1 MSLGLQTRAISVRL
15 SGWAQAQNGNTVG
28 AILIVLSSVTV
39 AGMMV
44 AVRDLGQTY
53 PVWQIML
60 ARTGGQLVLMLPFMY
75 RSRWRMLRTEHLRW
89 HILRVVTAFF
99 GILGW
104 FYSITHLRLAD
115 AVGLSFTKALF
126 LVGLAAIYLG
136 ERPGPLGWGAT
147 IVGFVGV
154 LIMAGPSGGPAGD
167 NVALLAA
174 IAAIAGAASG
184 AVTTLIIKF
193 LTRTESTA
201 TMMAYPALGLTLM
214 CGILSIFTWVPVTLA
229 AAPLFLLAMVSGIIT
244 QWCFITA
251 YRFGEASV
259 LATVE
264 YVRLVA
270 AALAGYLLF
279 GEVPTPL
286 AFLGILLI
294 VTASFVSVKRERI
307 RAGIFH

>member
-1 MSLGLQTRAISVRL
+1 MPLGVLTRALSVRL
-15 SGWAQAQNGNTVG
+15 SGWANAQDGNTVG
-28 AILIVLSSVTV
+28 ALLIVLSSLTV
-39 AGMMV
+39 AGLMV
-44 AVRDLGQTY
+44 AVRDLGTSY
-53 PVWQIML
+53 PIWQIML
-60 ARTGGQLVLMLPFMY
+60 ARAGGQLLLLLPFMY
-75 RSRWRMLRTEHLRW
+75 QGRWRMLQTEKLRW
-89 HILRVVTAFF
+89 HVLRVVTAYF

-115 AVGLSFTKALF
+115 AMGLSFSKALF
-126 LVGLAAIYLG
+126 LVGLAAIFLR
-136 ERPGPLGWGAT
+136 EKPGVIGWGAT
-147 IVGFVGV
+147 IVGFCGMLVMVGPT
-154 LIMAGPSGGPAGD
+154 GDSGT
-167 NVALLAA
+167 LLAA
-174 IAAIAGAASG
+174 SAAIAGAASG
-184 AVTTLIIKF
+184 AVTTLAIKL

-201 TMMAYPALGLTLM
+201 TMMAYPALGLTLLA
-214 CGILSIFTWVPVTLA
+214 GIPSIFTWVPISLQ
-229 AAPLFLLAMVSGIIT
+229 AAPLFLLAVVSGIIT

-251 YRFGEASV
+251 YRYGDASV

-294 VTASFVSVKRERI
+294 VSASFVSVKRERI